1 MVVKFLDP
9 YKDDKYGKLRGDKSD
24 CYFKVTFSEAKVYKT
39 DDAYII
45 AGEASAY
52 EGITRSYKPEL
63 FLEAGLCALPIYGK
77 EYEIR
82 RKDGN
87 DWITDKV
94 KPGIFELAA
103 YNWIK
108 DNESSWIKDDKTI
121 SGSFTNPPD
130 GMVSG
135 KDAKSLIGI
144 VVDNFWFED
153 ITPTGKLEPY
163 EPPKTYGSN
172 GKGGSR
178 SYGMQPS
185 EKYEWIKKQLVADII
200 SPAITGNE
208 SMIKLIEQVLIE
220 QPMENDVS
228 STYFDCLLA
237 CIK

>member
-9 YKDDKYGKLRGDKSD
+9 YKDDKYGKIRGDKSD

-45 AGEASAY
+45 AGEVSAY
-52 EGITRSYKPEL
+52 EGVTRSYKPEL
-63 FLEAGLCALPIYGK
+63 FLEPGLCALPIYGQ

-108 DNESSWIKDDKTI
+108 QHEASWMDDSKTFT
-121 SGSFTNPPD
+121 GSFTNPPD
-130 GMVSG
+130 GMIADHTQP
-135 KDAKSLIGI
+135 KLEQL
-144 VVDNFWFED
+144 VDTNLSFED
-153 ITPTGKLEPY
+153 ITPTGKLESY

-172 GKGGSR
+172 GKGGGK

-185 EKYEWIKKQLVADII
+185 EKYEWIKKQLATDII
-200 SPAITGNE
+200 SPAFTGNE

>member
-24 CYFKVTFSEAKVYKT
+24 CYFKVTFAEAKVYKT

-45 AGEASAY
+45 AGHTSGY
-52 EGITRSYKPEL
+52 EGIMRSYKPEL
-63 FLEAGLCALPIYGK
+63 PLEFGLCALPIYGQ

-82 RKDGN
+82 RKDGDN
-87 DWITDKV
+87 WVADKI
-94 KPGIFELAA
+94 KPSIFELAA
-103 YNWIK
+103 YKWIK
-108 DNESSWIKDDKTI
+108 EHELDWIDDKTI
-121 SGSFTNPPD
+121 SGSFTSPPD
-130 GMVSG
+130 GMVASMDTAG
-135 KDAKSLIGI
+135 LNNMVMLNLS
-144 VVDNFWFED
+144 FED
-153 ITPTGKLEPY
+153 IQPTGSLEPY
-163 EPPKTYGSN
+163 EPPKTYGAN
-172 GKGGSR
+172 GKGGTR

-185 EKYEWIKKQLVADII
+185 EKYDWIKKQLVADII

>member
-39 DDAYII
+39 EDAYII

-63 FLEAGLCALPIYGK
+63 FLEPGLCALPIYGK

-87 DWITDKV
+87 DWVADKV
-94 KPGIFELAA
+94 KPGIFELAV

-108 DNESSWIKDDKTI
+108 DNENAWVQDENTI
-121 SGSFTNPPD
+121 SGSFANLPD

-135 KDAKSLIGI
+135 KDAKSVTGM
-144 VVDNFWFED
+144 VVDNLDFED
-153 ITPTGKLEPY
+153 ITPTGKLESY
-163 EPPKTYGSN
+163 EPPKVYGSN
-172 GKGGSR
+172 GKGGGK

-185 EKYEWIKKQLVADII
+185 EKYDWIKKQLAADII
-200 SPAITGNE
+200 SPAFTGNE